1 MMTETCCMDT
11 TSRRTETET
20 NNNNNNN
27 NRLVSMRD
35 VVVNDRL
42 IT

>member
-1 MMTETCCMDT
+1 MDT